1 MYDKITLFALHRNDF
16 GFGYAYKLIYKWQ
29 SAVFLDIFPHI
40 LPVYYEY
47 NEYYWLIIVYKQ
59 HCYNTVSY
67 GNLSLGR

>member
-40 LPVYYEY
+40 FI
-47 NEYYWLIIVYKQ
+47 NR
-59 HCYNTVSY
+59 T
-67 GNLSLGR
+67 GNSILNIGL